1 MDSKTHLASFAV
13 QQLEGIAVVRLCENL
28 DAVQFVNHAVA
39 VDISVWML
47 LWWQFCPSWMSL
59 AAPLQ
64 IFAVSSDQIQMDTE
78 DESQRFQQHCD
89 YLEVMVV
96 YIYMFV
102 FFTTHNFAMLMH
114 SVFNFQSRTKRQ
126 SGLT

>member
-1 MDSKTHLASFAV
+1 MDSKTRLASFAV

-39 VDISVWML
+39 VDISADAALVAVL
-47 LWWQFCPSWMSL
+47 PELDEL

-78 DESQRFQQHCD
+78 DECQRFQQHWD
-89 YLEVMVV
+89 YLQVMVV
-96 YIYMFV
+96 YIYFI
-102 FFTTHNFAMLMH
+102 FFTTHDFAMLMH
-114 SVFNFQSRTKRQ
+114 SVFNFQSKTKRQ

>member
-1 MDSKTHLASFAV
+1 MDGWILTTCEWKAFSCFLRFKWIPKTHLASFAV

-28 DAVQFVNHAVA
+28 DAVQLVNHAVA

-64 IFAVSSDQIQMDTE
+64 ISAVSSDQIQVDTE

-89 YLEVMVV
+89 YLQVMVV
-96 YIYMFV
+96 
-102 FFTTHNFAMLMH
+102 
-114 SVFNFQSRTKRQ
+114 
-126 SGLT
+126 

>member
-13 QQLEGIAVVRLCENL
+13 QQLEGIAVVRLFENL

-39 VDISVWML
+39 VDISADAALVAVL
-47 LWWQFCPSWMSL
+47 LELDEL

-78 DESQRFQQHCD
+78 DECQRFQQHWD
-89 YLEVMVV
+89 YPQVMVV
-96 YIYMFV
+96 YIYFI

-114 SVFNFQSRTKRQ
+114 SVFNFQSKTKRQ

>member
-1 MDSKTHLASFAV
+1 MDSKTRLASFAV

-39 VDISVWML
+39 VDISADAALVAVL
-47 LWWQFCPSWMSL
+47 PELDEL

-78 DESQRFQQHCD
+78 DECQRFQQHWD
-89 YLEVMVV
+89 YLQVMVV
-96 YIYMFV
+96 YIYFI
-102 FFTTHNFAMLMH
+102 FFYHTWFCHAHAQRF
-114 SVFNFQSRTKRQ
+114 
-126 SGLT
+126 